1 MELFGVDA
9 FTIYFQA
16 SYRLFFFLRAIVKC
30 LAGLCF
36 ILYDKTESSKKKL
49 YLIILLI
56 SPKVAFESDHV

>member
-36 ILYDKTESSKKKL
+36 ILYDKTESS
-49 YLIILLI
+49 
-56 SPKVAFESDHV
+56 